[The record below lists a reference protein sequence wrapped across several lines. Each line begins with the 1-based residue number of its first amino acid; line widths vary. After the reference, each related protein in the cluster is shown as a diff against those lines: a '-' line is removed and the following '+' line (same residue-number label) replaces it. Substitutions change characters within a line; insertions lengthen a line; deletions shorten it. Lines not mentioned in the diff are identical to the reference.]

1 MVSVIQVY
9 NALKDLM
16 NKEQKGFITPAVF
29 NSFAPLAQINIYNEI
44 FSELI
49 TSKRLSRQNFDPGGN
64 VSQRKQK
71 LEDLSFFIRRKTV
84 SNQVDEFD
92 ENETIS
98 ISGLTPDSF
107 PKPDDLSKIISISAL
122 TTTEDNVL
130 SDINPCEIV
139 YNPADLDNLL
149 VSNLSSPTN
158 MFPVAFVSN
167 TTIELFPEDA
177 SGDIEITYYAKP
189 TSFNADGG
197 IESGQPNIDVL
208 LVGGTE
214 HPGPSSRNFMLPA
227 HYLNE
232 VVVEMAKLVGVRLR
246 DPNVTVFATREEA
259 SE

>member
-71 LEDLSFFIRRKTV
+71 LEDLSFFVRRETV
-84 SNQVDEFD
+84 DITEFD
-92 ENETIS
+92 DDETIS
-98 ISGLTPDSF
+98 ISGLSPDSF
-107 PKPDDLSKIISISAL
+107 QKPNDLSKIISISAVA
-122 TTTEDNVL
+122 TTDDVL

-149 VSNLSSPTN
+149 VSNLSSQLIC
-158 MFPVAFVSN
+158 F
-167 TTIELFPEDA
+167 
-177 SGDIEITYYAKP
+177 
-189 TSFNADGG
+189 
-197 IESGQPNIDVL
+197 L
-208 LVGGTE
+208 LR
-214 HPGPSSRNFMLPA
+214 SCLI
-227 HYLNE
+227 
-232 VVVEMAKLVGVRLR
+232 LR
-246 DPNVTVFATREEA
+246 
-259 SE
+259 

>member
-71 LEDLSFFIRRKTV
+71 LEDLSFFVRRETISV
-84 SNQVDEFD
+84 GSAFD
-92 ENETIS
+92 ADETIS
-98 ISGLTPDSF
+98 ISGLSPDSF
-107 PKPDDLSKIISISAL
+107 QKPDDLSKIISISAVA
-122 TTTEDNVL
+122 TTDENVL
-130 SDINPCEIV
+130 IDINPCEIV

-214 HPGPSSRNFMLPA
+214 LPGPSSRNFMLPA

>member
-71 LEDLSFFIRRKTV
+71 LEDLSFFVRRETISV
-84 SNQVDEFD
+84 GSAFD
-92 ENETIS
+92 EDEEIS
-98 ISGLTPDSF
+98 ISGLSPDSF
-107 PKPDDLSKIISISAL
+107 QKPDDLSKIISISAVA
-122 TTTEDNVL
+122 TTDANAL

-177 SGDIEITYYAKP
+177 STQIEITYYAKP
-189 TSFNADGG
+189 TSFNVNGG
-197 IESGQPNIDVL
+197 IESGQPNIDVI
-208 LVGGTE
+208 LVEGIEVFSAT
-214 HPGPSSRNFMLPA
+214 SKNFMLPA

-232 VVVEMAKLVGVRLR
+232 VVVEMAKLVGIRLR

>member
-29 NSFAPLAQINIYNEI
+29 NSFAPIAQINVYNEI

-49 TSKRLSRQNFDPGGN
+49 TSKRLSRQNFDPGGS

-71 LEDLSFFIRRKTV
+71 LEDLSFFIRRKTISV
-84 SNQVDEFD
+84 GSAFD
-92 ENETIS
+92 EDDEIS
-98 ISGLTPDSF
+98 ISGLSPDSF
-107 PKPDDLSKIISISAL
+107 QKPDDLSKIISISAVA
-122 TTTEDNVL
+122 TTDDVL

-177 SGDIEITYYAKP
+177 STQIEITYYAKP
-189 TSFNADGG
+189 TSFNVDGG

-208 LVGGTE
+208 LVGGIE
-214 HPGPSSRNFMLPA
+214 LPGPSSRNFMLPA

-232 VVVEMAKLVGVRLR
+232 VVVEMAKLVGL
-246 DPNVTVFATREEA
+246 D
-259 SE
+259 

>member
-71 LEDLSFFIRRKTV
+71 LEDLSFFVRRETISV
-84 SNQVDEFD
+84 GSAFD
-92 ENETIS
+92 EDEEIS
-98 ISGLTPDSF
+98 ISGLSPDSF
-107 PKPDDLSKIISISAL
+107 QKPDDLSKIISISAVA
-122 TTTEDNVL
+122 TTDENAL

-177 SGDIEITYYAKP
+177 STQIEITYYAKP
-189 TSFNADGG
+189 TSFDSSGS
-197 IESGQPNIDVL
+197 IKSGQPNIDVL
-208 LVGGTE
+208 LVGGIE
-214 HPGPSSRNFMLPA
+214 LPGPSSRNFMLPA

-232 VVVEMAKLVGVRLR
+232 IVVEMAKLVGVRLR

>member
-29 NSFAPLAQINIYNEI
+29 NSFAPIAQINVYNEI

-49 TSKRLSRQNFDPGGN
+49 TSKRLSRQNFDPGGS

-71 LEDLSFFIRRKTV
+71 LEDLSFFVRRKTV
-84 SNQVDEFD
+84 DISEFD
-92 ENETIS
+92 DDEAIS
-98 ISGLTPDSF
+98 ISGLSPDSF
-107 PKPDDLSKIISISAL
+107 QKPDDLSKIISISAVA
-122 TTTEDNVL
+122 TTEDNVL

-149 VSNLSSPTN
+149 VSNLSSPTD

-177 SGDIEITYYAKP
+177 SGQIEITYYAKP
-189 TSFNADGG
+189 TSFNSSGA
-197 IESGQPNIDVL
+197 IESGQPNIDVI
-208 LVGGTE
+208 LVEGLEIFSAT
-214 HPGPSSRNFMLPA
+214 SKNFMLPA

-232 VVVEMAKLVGVRLR
+232 VVVEMAKLVGIRLR